1 LISPFPVSDYQFDVI
16 LADPPWSYYGNQA
29 KWGAAAKFYPTMTDE
44 DILDLPMV
52 TWLSDR
58 GVLFLWATGPRLDF
72 AIECIGRWG
81 LYYRGMAF
89 VWVKT
94 KQDGTPIGAQGTRPS
109 IVKPLTEFVLA
120 ASRVPKG
127 RPMKL
132 ASESVVQTVLA
143 PKGEHS
149 AKPAAVQERIECLYP
164 DARKAELFART
175 VRAGWDCYG
184 DELMP
189 SPTYIS

>member
-1 LISPFPVSDYQFDVI
+1 MMSPFPATGDQFDVL
-16 LADPPWSYYGNQA
+16 LADPPWSYYGNQG
-29 KWGAAAKFYPTMTDE
+29 KWGAAAKFYATMTDE
-44 DILDLPMV
+44 DILGLPMI

-72 AIECIGRWG
+72 AIECIGQWG
-81 LYYRGMAF
+81 LHYRGVAF

-120 ASRVPKG
+120 ASTVARG

-143 PKGEHS
+143 PKQAHS
-149 AKPAAVQERIECLYP
+149 AKPDEIQERIELLYP
-164 DARKAELFART
+164 DARKAELFAR
-175 VRAGWDCYG
+175 RHRLGWSCYG
-184 DELMP
+184 DEL
-189 SPTYIS
+189 S